1 MTIGGLI
8 QTGAH
13 GTGTSIRSMDEFVKE
28 IKMMDANGNIITLN
42 DKDTEMFKAAKVS
55 LGSCGALLQVT

>member
-13 GTGTSIRSMDEFVKE
+13 GTGTSIPSMDEFVKE
-28 IKMMDANGNIITLN
+28 IKMMDANGTILTLN
-42 DKDTEMFKAAKVS
+42 DKDAETFKAAKVS